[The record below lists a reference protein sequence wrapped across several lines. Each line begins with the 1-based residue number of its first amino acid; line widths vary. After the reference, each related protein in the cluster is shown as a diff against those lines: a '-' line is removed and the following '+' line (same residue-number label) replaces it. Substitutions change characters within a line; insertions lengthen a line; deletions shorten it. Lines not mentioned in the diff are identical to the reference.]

1 MFDEPYLG
9 EIRLFA
15 GRLTPQGWHICDGSL
30 LSVSQNQALF
40 SLLGNRFGGNGRTT
54 FALPNLYGRMVQGTD
69 GDTPGRVGGEAQ
81 VSLQPEHLPP
91 HTHHCACSGEPASSP
106 TPSGHVLAQTNN
118 SQPLYAKNNSGT
130 LHASSITSSGLGHTH
145 NNTQPSLV
153 IYYIISLTGIYPEHK

>member
-15 GRLTPQGWHICDGSL
+15 GRLPPRGWHICDGSL
-30 LSVSQNQALF
+30 LPVSQYQALF
-40 SLLGNRFGGNGRTT
+40 SLLSNRFGGDGRTT
-54 FALPNLYGRMVQGTD
+54 FALPNLYGRMVQGSD

-81 VSLQPEHLPP
+81 VSLQAEHLPP
-91 HTHHCACSGEPASSP
+91 HSHHCACSGEPASSP
-106 TPSGHVLAQTNN
+106 APSGHVLAQTNN

-153 IYYIISLTGIYPEHK
+153 IYYIIALEGTYPAHK